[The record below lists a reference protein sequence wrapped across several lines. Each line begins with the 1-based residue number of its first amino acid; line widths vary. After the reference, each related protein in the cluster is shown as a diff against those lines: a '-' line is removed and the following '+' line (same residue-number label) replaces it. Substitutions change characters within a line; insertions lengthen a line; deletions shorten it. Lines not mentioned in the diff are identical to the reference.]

1 MRSSERWGYSAMAE
15 ETTSQASFVGGVAL
29 ALLLVSLLA
38 VVVVLAASGAG
49 PA

>member
-1 MRSSERWGYSAMAE
+1 MAGG
-15 ETTSQASFVGGVAL
+15 TTSQAGFVGGLAL

-38 VVVVLAASGAG
+38 VVVVLFASGAG